1 MLEEFSDI
9 IFSIQDYDKKKVTL
23 APELLLEITNENDR
37 IIHTT
42 KRYSFKNS
50 KKGRFYLLYKFA
62 NVKRNKKLFK
72 SFDMIYSEHS
82 KEYFDTIHVS
92 LSGNFTITVVSQFT
106 TDTGNEQYLNV
117 FELRCY
123 YNNKIK
129 GVEIDDDFID
139 YILNK
144 WKEFVKKNRSN
155 LLNESVLKK
164 EIIKKWNS

>member
-9 IFSIQDYDKKKVTL
+9 ILSIQNYNKKRVTL
-23 APELLLEITNENDR
+23 APELLLEITNENDH
-37 IIHTT
+37 IINVKGYNFT
-42 KRYSFKNS
+42 KNS
-50 KKGRFYLLYKFA
+50 KKGEFYLLYKFA
-62 NVKRNKKLFK
+62 NVKRSKKPFK

-92 LSGNFTITVVSQFT
+92 LNANFEITIASTYE
-106 TDTGNEQYLNV
+106 GENRLNLNV

-129 GVEIDDDFID
+129 SLENDNNFIE

-144 WKEFVKKNRSN
+144 WGEFVKNNRSN
-155 LLNESVLKK
+155 LMNENVLEK
-164 EIIKKWNS
+164 EIVDKWNS